1 MYKGLDKN
9 IESEVITL
17 SGLKNIDSKS
27 FYGFY
32 DIWRMEWKKEE
43 EEPNKSKEQITAEIK
58 EEINKNNNKL
68 EKESLE
74 KYYTLKSEKTKELE
88 DKLNQMKLKVNFNS
102 KPKILGNGKLYTI
115 SRRCFT
121 LYDDKFFNKL
131 YEIQFEDNYNIT
143 SAIQLDNKDLVF
155 FAGNILTIYRL
166 KDEKYSLFQ
175 IIEENPVGYA
185 LQNSYSGCMAYT
197 KTYKAE
203 SIKEISGN
211 RFICISNYGLKIY
224 SLNEKNEYS
233 ITLLE
238 RYAEGP
244 KKILELD
251 KDTFIF
257 CTEIYSGASLGGP
270 AHNRLIIDKISLNQI
285 TKEEKECKLNE
296 LKERGSNRYNLL
308 QGHRN
313 QMSQKEIY
321 EEEVNNVINSLKFS
335 FHNDRFFEYSTY
347 GGYHYFKGN
356 AILNNKLLVV
366 GIDNE
371 ILIFDI
377 SSGKQLKR
385 YEISVIGEGNLYK
398 CGVNIRKWNNN
409 ADNEFFINIKGN
421 IILFA
426 LINDSDLRIIGQS
439 HFQNIVAL
447 KHLSEKSNK
456 FYDDGKND
464 DGYSK
469 YYSIFHR
476 EDDSNDNKEYC
487 ISIY

>member
-1 MYKGLDKN
+1 
-9 IESEVITL
+9 
-17 SGLKNIDSKS
+17 
-27 FYGFY
+27 
-32 DIWRMEWKKEE
+32 
-43 EEPNKSKEQITAEIK
+43 
-58 EEINKNNNKL
+58 
-68 EKESLE
+68 
-74 KYYTLKSEKTKELE
+74 
-88 DKLNQMKLKVNFNS
+88 
-102 KPKILGNGKLYTI
+102 
-115 SRRCFT
+115 
-121 LYDDKFFNKL
+121 
-131 YEIQFEDNYNIT
+131 
-143 SAIQLDNKDLVF
+143 
-155 FAGNILTIYRL
+155 
-166 KDEKYSLFQ
+166 
-175 IIEENPVGYA
+175 
-185 LQNSYSGCMAYT
+185 MAYT

-238 RYAEGP
+238 RYAEGQ

-257 CTEIYSGASLGGP
+257 CTDIYCGASLGGP

-377 SSGKQLKR
+377 FSGKQLKR

-464 DGYSK
+464 DGFSK
-469 YYSIFHR
+469 YYSFFHR